1 MTTEEFIA
9 HATTHPED
17 LDALFSHI
25 RKTKIRE
32 HRFDFNYALAEGRQ
46 AEKLVNEILSGGKTV
61 EVKLDNRV
69 SDTGRILIEYAHQYG
84 ETSVLSGITTSE
96 ADWYAFVFG
105 GEKYRQ
111 EVVVMVRRHRLKD
124 LLNAYGKSN
133 AKSGI
138 PGNSNF
144 LLINKEDLLAM
155 DF

>member
-111 EVVVMVRRHRLKD
+111 EVVVMVRSVLVSAFCWLICTFLITAEACWFVRFISD
-124 LLNAYGKSN
+124 LS
-133 AKSGI
+133 
-138 PGNSNF
+138 
-144 LLINKEDLLAM
+144 
-155 DF
+155 